1 MGTELW
7 NLITFLVVIG
17 GIAWRRHRPYW
28 LRMKDVDIQSSCSNR

>member
-17 GIAWRRHRPYW
+17 GIAGVAVV
-28 LRMKDVDIQSSCSNR
+28 LSGSLQSIAV